1 MGFSCSSLND
11 ENVVDSVQCCILMV
25 GEGVNKRIEVGSLA
39 KRYIGVGP
47 VAAAALVVALGAA
60 GVAVGFTFPKF
71 EAKALLV
78 FPEKQSLPSGN
89 KLFDVPN
96 NVIELPVYKR
106 IEASYDSTEQLSGW
120 LAANG
125 LIESP
130 VAQRL
135 IKQSANSK
143 FWNAVSAP
151 VLPFSKLDQ
160 KTYGDIKDASSTQL
174 IGLQLTAD
182 ARTGSMAAEMIDIM
196 ARYYTDAVLRERVR
210 AWVVEGQVEA
220 QGTAQLLRGEIVRS
234 ELEISLA
241 TRRVEDMK
249 AIIARYPEAS
259 RMDSRQVVSVN
270 EADGGD
276 RYLSPIAQLVGAET
290 KISQQKEQIR
300 RLERRIQQ
308 RELLASFFSEA
319 SGLVNAT
326 LNTEQLLKGLTR
338 LADRHFSSTDG
349 KQEWVKEARL
359 RVNGALD
366 NFTAMQNQFGV
377 RNGVAVSEVA
387 SRDPARLGVLGLLL
401 GLGLLGGL
409 AFLRAAVRSMQ
420 EDQAEDEIS
429 ADRR

>member
-1 MGFSCSSLND
+1 
-11 ENVVDSVQCCILMV
+11 MV
-25 GEGVNKRIEVGSLA
+25 
-39 KRYIGVGP
+39 
-47 VAAAALVVALGAA
+47 AAALVVALGAT
-60 GVAVGFTFPKF
+60 GVAVGFMFPKF

-106 IEASYDSTEQLSGW
+106 IEASYDSAEQLSGW

-130 VAQRL
+130 AAQRL
-135 IKQSANSK
+135 IKQSARSK
-143 FWNAVSAP
+143 FWNTVSAP

-182 ARTGSMAAEMIDIM
+182 ARTGTMAAEMIDIM

-241 TRRVEDMK
+241 MRRVEDMK

-326 LNTEQLLKGLTR
+326 LNTDQLLKGLTS
-338 LADRHFSSTDG
+338 LANRHFSSADG

-366 NFTAMQNQFGV
+366 SFNAMQNQFGV
-377 RNGVAVSEVA
+377 RNGVAVSEIA
-387 SRDPARLGVLGLLL
+387 SRDPARLGALGFLL

-409 AFLRAAVRSMQ
+409 AFLRAAVRSMR
-420 EDQAEDEIS
+420 EDRAEDEVS